1 MAGRERM
8 DKALTIAQM
17 QGKFKL
23 CVLEDVGHIVQEDK
37 PKETLNIIDDFIK
50 TFKIPAKYKDVKP
63 IVGKLGSQNPKIQK
77 YEEYVEK
84 F

>member
-1 MAGRERM
+1 M
-8 DKALTIAQM
+8 DKSLTIAQM

-23 CVLEDVGHIVQEDK
+23 TTLEDVGHIVQEDK
-37 PKETLNIIDDFIK
+37 PKETFNIIDSFIS
-50 TFKIPAKYKDVKP
+50 TFKIPPKLSDIKL

-77 YEEYVEK
+77 YEEYIEK

>member
-1 MAGRERM
+1 M

-23 CVLEDVGHIVQEDK
+23 CVIDDVGHIVQEDK
-37 PKETLNIIDDFIK
+37 PKETFDIIDNFIK
-50 TFKIPAKYKDVKP
+50 TFRIHAKVADVKP
-63 IVGKLGSQNPKIQK
+63 IIGKLGSQNPKIQK
-77 YEEYVEK
+77 YEEYIEK